1 LLRRLGLR
9 DRAQVVVFAYES
21 GIVEAGDVDIGR

>member
-9 DRAQVVVFAYES
+9 DHAQVVVFAYES
-21 GIVEAGDVDIGR
+21 GLVEAGDVDIGR